1 MTMMEPDE
9 RTGHPIP
16 AAVSAEAATA
26 PMPSLDDVFGRMEDD
41 LLPPEIAG
49 GMGDACS
56 SAAVPGVMLIDPE
69 ILDRAIGSTSFC
81 GDRPEPTSREDEDRL
96 AFLRRYAEADGGLF
110 RRHIVADA
118 AMVAGLKALRAEAPN
133 AGALID
139 VVERAALLSW
149 HANTPLRVPP
159 VLAVGPPGTGK
170 SRVARRIA
178 EVLQSTLVVIDGG
191 ATKDQGPFVGHDV
204 GYRGSGPG
212 KVARALLDGQSSAPC
227 LLVDEVD
234 KVSAYNYGVRPLDS
248 LLALLE
254 PTTAGDFTDCYI
266 GLPMHAEGMVVLM
279 TANDVAGLPGP
290 LLDRVV
296 IVDMP
301 RLNRAATRDAI
312 RRIFAELLVEHCPAG
327 GRARRCRTRPP
338 GEDRA
343 AAGEAHHRAGARP
356 RPRGRPRRARCG
368 GCRERLCAHRATHPA
383 AAPLVVTA
391 GRAYQAA
398 RRVRALHAGIRRC
411 RGSEQ
416 CPTPRPRVTDPPVAR
431 NPGAGGS
438 MPTKRSSVCEGSE
451 RRANALVGRSPDSR
465 AAAARGRRRGVA
477 DRRRSLGRDGPARCR
492 GPKQS
497 GAGGR
502 ESGPRW

>member
-1 MTMMEPDE
+1 MEATMTMMEPNE

-26 PMPSLDDVFGRMEDD
+26 PMPSLDDVYGETEDD
-41 LLPPEIAG
+41 LLPGDGAG
-49 GMGDACS
+49 DMGDACS

-81 GDRPEPTSREDEDRL
+81 GDRPEPTSREDEERL
-96 AFLRRYAEADGGLF
+96 AFLRRYAEAEGGLF

-118 AMVAGLKALRAEAPN
+118 AMVAGLKSLRAEAPN

-149 HANTPLRVPP
+149 HANSPLRVPP

-170 SRVARRIA
+170 SRIARRIT
-178 EVLQSTLVVIDGG
+178 EILQSMLVVIDGG

-234 KVSAYNYGVRPLDS
+234 KVSAYNYGVRPMDS

-254 PTTAGDFTDCYI
+254 PTTAGDFTDCYV
-266 GLPMHAEGMVVLM
+266 GLPMHAEGMIVLM

-312 RRIFAELLVEHCPAG
+312 RRMFAELMVEHALPEADLDG
-327 GRARRCRTRPP
+327 AALDRLERTGLRQARRIIGLALGP
-338 GEDRA
+338 A
-343 AAGEAHHRAGARP
+343 LAAGRGAP
-356 RPRGRPRRARCG
+356 DAADVASACALIERR
-368 GCRERLCAHRATHPA
+368 
-383 AAPLVVTA
+383 
-391 GRAYQAA
+391 
-398 RRVRALHAGIRRC
+398 
-411 RGSEQ
+411 
-416 CPTPRPRVTDPPVAR
+416 TPRPRRSSSPPAVRVRPPVGFVHFT
-431 NPGAGGS
+431 PGS
-438 MPTKRSSVCEGSE
+438 DDT
-451 RRANALVGRSPDSR
+451 VGRIDAPP
-465 AAAARGRRRGVA
+465 RGRG
-477 DRRRSLGRDGPARCR
+477 
-492 GPKQS
+492 
-497 GAGGR
+497 
-502 ESGPRW
+502 